1 MSMNEP
7 VTQLSIK
14 ALFNG
19 GDRYLIPMYQR
30 NYAWEEG
37 EVGQLIQDVI
47 DAMPA
52 GKSYYLGSLVVYPRP
67 GHGPAQFETL
77 DGQQRLTTL
86 SLLVMYLQKQL
97 ALSEAFGRS
106 PVNFENRPQSSR
118 TLEAIARAKGHDD
131 LVEKAADEQFNSAIL
146 NGYRLVHKLVPARLT
161 ESKVTLEGFADYLLK
176 HVQIMRVQVP
186 EGTNLNHYFEV
197 MNNRGEQLEKHEVL
211 KARLLEVLGADTET
225 AARVHQVW
233 EACANME
240 KYVQTGFSPEQ
251 RARLFDDGYLRV
263 GGFTG
268 LMEALKETRTT
279 DVVDAPTALTLDAI
293 LAAPAATTQQD
304 RADKDEGAPERF
316 GSVINFPNFL
326 LHVLRLHAEQRKPG
340 SAEAIALDDKRLLT
354 AFDMHL
360 LNADNREQV
369 GQFVVDL
376 LRCKALYDQFVI
388 KRENLDTTDGWSL
401 KRCKSD
407 SPGIS
412 YPNTFG
418 GEQDKYLNL
427 PILMLLSAFHV
438 SAPSQVYKYW
448 LYAALRYLFQQAD
461 QPVQAA
467 AYLDYLLC
475 IAKGFVFD
483 RALAHEGAG
492 YHEIIHREVRQCL
505 SDPELIDLPAT
516 AARLRYGAIENNL
529 VFNYLDYLLWEK
541 HRAGDKDVETFR
553 FTFRSSVEHHY
564 PRNPVSATRLDN
576 GPLNAFGN
584 LYLISHSKNSRL
596 SNHLPEHK
604 KQHYKAAEMDSVKQH
619 LMMRDNGGAEAIAR
633 HEKEMLQVLRDSLAR
648 T

>member
-1 MSMNEP
+1 MNEP
-7 VTQLSIK
+7 VTQLSIET
-14 ALFNG
+14 LFNG
-19 GDRYLIPMYQR
+19 DDRYLIPMYQR

-37 EVGQLIQDVI
+37 EIGQLIQDVI

-86 SLLVMYLQKQL
+86 SLLVLYLQKQL
-97 ALSEAFGRS
+97 ALSESFSRS
-106 PVNFENRPQSSR
+106 PVAFENRPQSSR
-118 TLEAIARAKGHDD
+118 TLEAIACAEGHDD
-131 LVEKAADEQFNSAIL
+131 LGEKAADKHFNSAIL
-146 NGYRLVHKLVPARLT
+146 NGYRLVHKLVPARLR
-161 ESKVTLEGFADYLLK
+161 ESNATLKGFADYLLQQ
-176 HVQIMRVQVP
+176 VQIMRVQVP
-186 EGTNLNHYFEV
+186 EGTQLNHYFEV

-211 KARLLEVLGADTET
+211 KARLLEVLGADAET
-225 AARVHQVW
+225 AACVHQVW

-251 RARLFDDGYLRV
+251 RTRLFDESRLRV
-263 GGFTG
+263 DGFTE
-268 LMEALKETRTT
+268 LMAALKDARPA
-279 DVVDAPTALTLDAI
+279 DVVDASTALTLDAI
-293 LAAPAATTQQD
+293 LADPATAAQHYPV
-304 RADKDEGAPERF
+304 DKDEGAPERF

-326 LHVLRLHAEQRKPG
+326 LHVLRLHAEQRNPG
-340 SAEAIALDDKRLLT
+340 SAETIALDDKRLLQ
-354 AFDMHL
+354 AFDTHL
-360 LNADNREQV
+360 LKAANREQA
-369 GQFVVDL
+369 GQFMVDL
-376 LRCKALYDQFVI
+376 LRCKALYDQFVV
-388 KRENLDTTDGWSL
+388 KRVQLDTTDGWSL

-418 GEQDKYLNL
+418 GEQDKHLNL
-427 PILMLLSAFHV
+427 PVLMLLSAFHV
-438 SAPSQVYKYW
+438 SAPSQAYKYW

-461 QPVQAA
+461 QPVEAA
-467 AYLDYLLC
+467 AYLDYLLS

-483 RALAHEGAG
+483 RALAQEGMG
-492 YHEIIHREVRQCL
+492 YHEIIHREGRQCL
-505 SDPELIDLPAT
+505 SGPESIDLPAT
-516 AARLRYGAIENNL
+516 ATRLRYGAIENNL
-529 VFNYLDYLLWEK
+529 VFNFLDYLLWQK
-541 HRAGDKDVETFR
+541 HRATDADVEAFR

-564 PRNPVSATRLDN
+564 PRNPVSATRLEE

-619 LMMRDNGGAEAIAR
+619 LMMRGNWGAGAIAR
-633 HEKEMLQVLRDSLAR
+633 HEGEMLQVLRDSLAR